1 MSGAV
6 GNFVNP
12 IQDGGEGATSFSHV
26 ISTKVK
32 ISPQNFLTFT
42 LNPFAKLV

>member
-1 MSGAV
+1 MSRAV
-6 GNFVNP
+6 VNFVNP
-12 IQDGGEGATSFSHV
+12 IQNREEGATSFSHE

-42 LNPFAKLV
+42 LNLFATLV